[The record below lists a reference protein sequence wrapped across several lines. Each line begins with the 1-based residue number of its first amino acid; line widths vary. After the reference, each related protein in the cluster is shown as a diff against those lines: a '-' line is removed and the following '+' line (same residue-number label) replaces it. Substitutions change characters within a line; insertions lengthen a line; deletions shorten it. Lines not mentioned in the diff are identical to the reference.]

1 MFCVCVCVCMYV
13 CKRERRTLELVP
25 PLRRDMLVVFFVFF
39 FRCVPLRLFVPVY
52 VVVVVVSV
60 CVCVS
65 SRTIP

>member
-1 MFCVCVCVCMYV
+1 MCE
-13 CKRERRTLELVP
+13 REREGGRRTVELVP

-39 FRCVPLRLFVPVY
+39 FRGVPLRLFVPVY

>member
-1 MFCVCVCVCMYV
+1 M
-13 CKRERRTLELVP
+13 RERERERGRRTVELVP